1 MQNLGPCAQIQ
12 RPSETVSSKR
22 AISALTKEELIDEIV
37 SLGER
42 SFRADQIRDW
52 LYKKNVQSFE
62 EMANIPKA
70 LRTELK
76 KRLLFRTLNL
86 RRSLRSG
93 DGTTKFL
100 FELMDGLLIESVLI
114 PEKDHMTLCIS
125 SQVGCAMGCIFC
137 LTGKG
142 GFKRNLTPHEI
153 VDQVLEVK
161 RWAPKRP
168 AITNIVFM
176 GMGEPLLNLEGVI
189 KAVRILIDPEALSFS
204 HRRVTVSTSGI
215 IPGILRLGQGLN
227 VNLAV
232 SLNAPSEDLRS
243 HIMPINK
250 RYPLKELM
258 ETLAKY
264 PLQKGRRITFEYVL
278 IRDLNDREEHAQ
290 RLAKLVKGIP
300 CKVNLIP
307 LNEVPGSD
315 LRPPEEEDLNTF
327 QKILFEANITAIVRK
342 SKGKDIMAACGQLAG
357 LYGL

>member
-1 MQNLGPCAQIQ
+1 MQNLGPCAQTQ

-22 AISALTKEELIDEIV
+22 AISALTKEELRDEIV

-70 LRTELK
+70 LRTELE
-76 KRLLFRTLNL
+76 KRLIFRTLTL
-86 RRSLRSG
+86 RGSLRSG

-176 GMGEPLLNLEGVI
+176 
-189 KAVRILIDPEALSFS
+189 
-204 HRRVTVSTSGI
+204 
-215 IPGILRLGQGLN
+215 
-227 VNLAV
+227 
-232 SLNAPSEDLRS
+232 
-243 HIMPINK
+243 
-250 RYPLKELM
+250 
-258 ETLAKY
+258 
-264 PLQKGRRITFEYVL
+264 
-278 IRDLNDREEHAQ
+278 
-290 RLAKLVKGIP
+290 
-300 CKVNLIP
+300 
-307 LNEVPGSD
+307 
-315 LRPPEEEDLNTF
+315 
-327 QKILFEANITAIVRK
+327 
-342 SKGKDIMAACGQLAG
+342 
-357 LYGL
+357 